1 MNKRII
7 IKYNSETKI
16 PEIECE
22 NRKFDA
28 NILSKIDI
36 SEWAIPFLVDN
47 IRWNG
52 LYEELKDYYGCDSY
66 TVIFQGSDDDMSAI
80 KQAFSDKPVNVAGV
94 NNKVIIIYDKET
106 LITKITVNGKI
117 FDVSRIDNHMISE
130 WVMPFSYENIE
141 WKGIFTEIDEFL
153 GTDSYSIQFIG
164 NPDDMRVLMDN
175 SPPNINITYKKTVI
189 PKKKD
194 VKTCSKCGATISFD
208 SKFCVT
214 CGSEQNGSIPEFYKP
229 NQQVINNS
237 TQKDPV
243 MICSKCGS
251 TISSDSKFCV
261 TCGSEQNGLSSE
273 SSINNQTYINTPS
286 KSDIDKTFCQR
297 NPIGNRNPKNE
308 SSGFISGIRS
318 ECEKMKINEPEL
330 LLVVKITI
338 AVYILVTVISVIV
351 DALIYLF
358 LLLPVVLG
366 FSIFAFNKGYK
377 KTAVGVFVLAL
388 VLFIIFIIITSICD
402 YIDDKKYIS
411 DDSIKDAGEMLKE
424 SSEKYSEMREK
435 YTF

>member
-214 CGSEQNGSIPEFYKP
+214 CGSEQNG
-229 NQQVINNS
+229 
-237 TQKDPV
+237 
-243 MICSKCGS
+243 
-251 TISSDSKFCV
+251 
-261 TCGSEQNGLSSE
+261 LSSE
-273 SSINNQTYINTPS
+273 SSINNQTFINTPS

-366 FSIFAFNKGYK
+366 FFIFVFNKGYK